1 MCAGRNTLEQNDE
14 NEIFNHSHFRAPKL
28 VEEFSPERRDLAIR
42 YRQRSRHYRIRLWIL
57 SGFIGIL
64 VLLSKISVH
73 LRGWI
78 TESISP
84 NSFLVVAIFFSV
96 GFLVISLAELP
107 ISFYLHTQLGR
118 KFGLSKLSTR
128 QWVWRYT
135 KRSGI
140 GYGISIFLVE
150 GFYWVLRN
158 YPDTWWIGAAIL
170 SLLISVIL
178 TNLAPIVILPRFYKF
193 KPLAEEY
200 PTLAKELLEMIN
212 QEGVKITEAYIWNL
226 GEISTT
232 GNAALLGLGNTR
244 RIIISDTMLEQSTA
258 EEIKWILAHELA
270 HFKHKDLW
278 KGIIIGSMAS
288 FFMFF
293 LTAQF
298 FSPLAIIFGYS
309 TDIAEVGSFPI
320 LGLSFWLISVLIIN
334 LPSLWYSRRVE
345 RAADTYATILFP
357 VYKPIRSLFIKLADQ
372 NLADINPPWWETLL
386 FASHPSIQKR
396 IEAAQHHT
404 NDLEKL

>member
-1 MCAGRNTLEQNDE
+1 MCANRNTLEQNDE
-14 NEIFNHSHFRAPKL
+14 NEIFDHSHFRAPEL
-28 VEEFSPERRDLAIR
+28 VEEFSPERRELAIR
-42 YRQRSRHYRIRLWIL
+42 YRQRSRYYRIRLWIL
-57 SGFIGIL
+57 SGFIGII
-64 VLLSKISVH
+64 VLFSRISVH
-73 LRGWI
+73 FRGWI
-78 TESISP
+78 IESISAD
-84 NSFLVVAIFFSV
+84 SFLVVAIFFSI
-96 GFLVISLAELP
+96 GFFLLSIGELP
-107 ISFYLHTQLGR
+107 INFYLHSQLGR
-118 KFGLSKLSTR
+118 KFGLSKLSNR
-128 QWVWRYT
+128 RWVWRYA

-140 GYGISIFLVE
+140 GYIISIIIFEV
-150 GFYWVLRN
+150 FYWVLRN
-158 YPDTWWIGAAIL
+158 FPNTWWIGTAVT
-170 SLLISVIL
+170 SLIFSIIL
-178 TNLAPIVILPRFYKF
+178 TNLAPIVILPRFYNF

-232 GNAALLGLGNTR
+232 GNAALFGLGNTR

-278 KGIIIGSMAS
+278 KGILFGSMAS

-298 FSPLAIIFGYS
+298 FSPLAIVFGYS

-372 NLADINPPWWETLL
+372 NLADINPPRWETLL
-386 FASHPSIQKR
+386 FASHPPIQKR
-396 IEAAQHHT
+396 IEAAQYQISQ
-404 NDLEKL
+404 D